1 MRISRFLA
9 LFCLLFLLAPA
20 TLKAQKVVATKNG
33 TKYHLQDCRYATGGS
48 VTDVKDALGNKLT
61 PCEVCK
67 PPAKP
72 NGEGTQC
79 KGKTKSGARCNRMTL
94 AKNGMCWQHG

>member
-1 MRISRFLA
+1 MKLHR
-9 LFCLLFLLAPA
+9 LFVILFLLAAPMM
-20 TLKAQKVVATKNG
+20 LKAQKVVVTKNG
-33 TKYHLQDCRYATGGS
+33 TKYHLQDCRYAAGGS
-48 VTDVKDALGNKLT
+48 SMDVKDALDKKLV

-94 AKNGMCWQHG
+94 SKNGMCWQHGG